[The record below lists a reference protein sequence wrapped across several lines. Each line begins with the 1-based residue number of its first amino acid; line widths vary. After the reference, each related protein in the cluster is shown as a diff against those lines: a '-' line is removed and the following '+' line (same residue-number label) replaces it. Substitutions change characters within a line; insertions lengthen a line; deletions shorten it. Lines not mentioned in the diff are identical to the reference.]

1 MCVKLILYNYFSAVV
16 PMMVM
21 KMMFNIYFVSLSFLL
36 LNSYAI
42 DIENEITE
50 FFNKMRD
57 TLPAK
62 DYKWLDPACMFGGT
76 MSNMAAIG
84 EPFAST
90 CPPIEDSLLSHRYKD
105 KDYVVNWEK
114 IGKTRRPL
122 NRRVKNGDLWIANY
136 TYNDS
141 RRKYLCTVIT
151 KNGDCIQGIVRSHV
165 WKPSSCIPTTYE
177 LGTHDKHGIYLYCG
191 ILYANNYNNITWYKD
206 NKEITIGDVKY
217 SQKGNELIIHNPEL
231 EDSGR
236 YDCYAHY
243 DDVRIKN
250 DIVVS
255 RCKILT
261 VIPSQDHRFKLILD
275 PKINV
280 TIGEPANITCTAVP
294 TSLLINDVLIE
305 WENPSGRFI
314 GFDFD
319 VYSILTSRDGITK
332 ATLYFENVTDEY
344 IGNTYKCRGHNYYFK
359 KTLTTTVVL
368 A

>member
-1 MCVKLILYNYFSAVV
+1 MK
-16 PMMVM
+16 MTM
-21 KMMFNIYFVSLSFLL
+21 KMMVHIYFVSLSLL
-36 LNSYAI
+36 LLLFHSYAI

-62 DYKWLDPACMFGGT
+62 DSKWLNPACMFGGT
-76 MSNMAAIG
+76 MNDIAALG
-84 EPFAST
+84 EPFSAK

-105 KDYVVNWEK
+105 YVVKWERLEK
-114 IGKTRRPL
+114 
-122 NRRVKNGDLWIANY
+122 NRRRQVSNKRVKHGDLWIANY
-136 TYNDS
+136 TFKFSN
-141 RRKYLCTVIT
+141 RRYLCTVTT
-151 KNGDCIQGIVRSHV
+151 KNGDCVQGIVRSHIK
-165 WKPSSCIPTTYE
+165 KPPSCIPKTYE
-177 LGTHDKHGIYLYCG
+177 LGTHDKYGIDLYCG
-191 ILYANNYNNITWYKD
+191 ILYAKHYNNITWYKD
-206 NKEITIGDVKY
+206 NKEINIDDIKY
-217 SQKGNELIIHNPEL
+217 SQTGKKLIIHNPEL

-236 YDCYAHY
+236 YNCYVHY

-280 TIGEPANITCTAVP
+280 TIGEPANITCTAVS
-294 TSLLINDVLIE
+294 TSLLIDDVLIE
-305 WENPSGRFI
+305 WENPSGWLI

-319 VYSILTSRDGITK
+319 VYSVLTSRGGITE
-332 ATLYFENVTDEY
+332 ATLYFENVTEEY
-344 IGNTYKCRGHNYYFK
+344 IGNTYKCRGHNYYFE

-368 A
+368 E

>member
-1 MCVKLILYNYFSAVV
+1 
-16 PMMVM
+16 MMKMTM
-21 KMMFNIYFVSLSFLL
+21 KMMVRIYFVSLSLSLSLL
-36 LNSYAI
+36 LFHSYAI

-62 DYKWLDPACMFGGT
+62 DSKWLNPSCMFGGT
-76 MSNMAAIG
+76 MNDMAALG
-84 EPFAST
+84 EPFSAK
-90 CPPIEDSLLSHRYKD
+90 CPPIEDSLLSHRYND
-105 KDYVVNWEK
+105 KDNVVNWEK

-136 TYNDS
+136 TSNDS
-141 RRKYLCTVIT
+141 HRRYLCTVTT
-151 KNGDCIQGIVRSHV
+151 KNGDCVQGIVRSHIR
-165 WKPSSCIPTTYE
+165 KPPSCIPETYE
-177 LGTHDKHGIYLYCG
+177 LGTHDKYGIDLYCG
-191 ILYANNYNNITWYKD
+191 ILYAKHYNNITWYKNNQELIID
-206 NKEITIGDVKY
+206 GTKY
-217 SQKGNELIIHNPEL
+217 SQSGQNLIIHNPEL

-236 YDCYAHY
+236 YDCYVHY

-280 TIGEPANITCTAVP
+280 TIGEPANITCTAVS
-294 TSLLINDVLIE
+294 TSLLVDDVLID
-305 WENPSGRFI
+305 WENPSGWII
-314 GFDFD
+314 GLDFG
-319 VYSILTSRDGITK
+319 VYSILTSSGGITE
-332 ATLYFENVTDEY
+332 ATLYFENVTEEY
-344 IGNTYKCRGHNYYFK
+344 IGNTYTCRGHNYYFD

-368 A
+368 E